1 MIAEQTAH
9 FLRWLQGR
17 SVVPT
22 IAALS
27 SHHDA
32 LRSAELE
39 RARRMLA
46 AGTPPDD
53 VLDALARGLTSKLL
67 HPSLAALNA
76 AGEAERAELIA
87 LFSRIYGCAEPP
99 AEA

>member
-1 MIAEQTAH
+1 M
-9 FLRWLQGR
+9 
-17 SVVPT
+17 PT

-39 RARRMLA
+39 RAQRMLA
-46 AGTPPDD
+46 SGTPPAD
-53 VLDALARGLTSKLL
+53 VLDALARGLTNKLL

-87 LFSRIYGCAEPP
+87 LFSRIYGFSDQSEPGSEP
-99 AEA
+99 